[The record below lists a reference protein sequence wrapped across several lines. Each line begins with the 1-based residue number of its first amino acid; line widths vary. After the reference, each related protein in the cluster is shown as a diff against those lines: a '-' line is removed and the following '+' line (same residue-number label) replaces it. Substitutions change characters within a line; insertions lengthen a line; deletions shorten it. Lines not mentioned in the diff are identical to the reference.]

1 MASAVA
7 KEELKSQASKRGSK
21 QHLRTVEKGESMKI
35 LENTQEMVHQESAT
49 INSDESETDDK
60 VGDGSISISQS
71 AEVSVK
77 QEKGWFKN
85 SAPQSKV

>member
-60 VGDGSISISQS
+60 VDGSISISQS

-77 QEKGWFKN
+77 QQKGWFKN

>member
-1 MASAVA
+1 MASAIA

-60 VGDGSISISQS
+60 VDGSISISQS
-71 AEVSVK
+71 AATSVK
-77 QEKGWFKN
+77 QQKGWFKN